1 MAKFSLTTVPAASQM
16 SQHFRPLSVRISL
29 CGGQPAVTSTLTLED
44 QFKTIAKQA
53 AEEVKQSRPAGPTVT
68 GPVPVTVRTKED
80 LHAHD
85 GFN

>member
-16 SQHFRPLSVRISL
+16 SQHFRPLSVRISSR
-29 CGGQPAVTSTLTLED
+29 GQPAVTSTLTLED